1 MISIN
6 TSVIVSTLPNIG
18 EEQLKFSVNQAT
30 TFLSSIDDEQHTFI
44 DGDWDYKLNERF
56 VHNTTDVEI
65 IGYTTSTSIVY
76 TFDNG
81 VDFQSMEK
89 MIETEKIKKL
99 RKGNH
104 YIQQVIDKEIEKITT
119 NEN

>member
-1 MISIN
+1 MSR
-6 TSVIVSTLPNIG
+6 L
-18 EEQLKFSVNQAT
+18 EEIKTKLKLDLQEVC
-30 TFLSSIDDEQHTFI
+30 
-44 DGDWDYKLNERF
+44 
-56 VHNTTDVEI
+56 
-65 IGYTTSTSIVY
+65 
-76 TFDNG
+76 FDNG

-104 YIQQVIDKEIEKITT
+104 YIQQVIDKEIEKIST